1 MKRDRSIVVG
11 VSFGVLVTIWA
22 LALTR
27 ASSAQVASQ
36 TSVEPVVADNARRML
51 EEGRRVFRYE
61 TFGDE
66 AYWGDTLKLHRAIA
80 GAKLGGVGPGVSPKT
95 ALSVGLK
102 VDVDAVPAPV
112 AAALKAGKVDLDD
125 PASTMVLLKANAVVG
140 VTGHFDRAG
149 TLTGLG
155 VQCAFCHSTV
165 DDSFAPGIGHRLDGW
180 ANRDLNVGAI
190 VSLAP
195 DLSAIT
201 KLLGVDEP
209 TVKKVLASWGP
220 GKFDAELNLDGKA
233 FRPDGKPAA
242 TLIPP
247 AYGLAGVN
255 LHTWGGGWGTI
266 TYWNAYVANLEMNG
280 RGNFLD
286 ARLDNA
292 NQYPVSAK
300 ARLGHK
306 QAAPGQDMVTPFLAA
321 LHFYQLAL
329 PVPAAKPGSFDGQAA
344 SRGQS
349 TFSGKARCASC
360 HVPPIFTEPGWNAHK
375 AAEIGIDDF
384 QANRSPDQSY
394 RTAPL
399 RGLMTHAKG
408 GFYHDG
414 RFADLAAVVD
424 HYNQFF
430 KLGLTDAEKRDL
442 IEYLK
447 SL

>member
-1 MKRDRSIVVG
+1 MKPNGTIAGTVV
-11 VSFGVLVTIWA
+11 VVATIAVWA
-22 LALTR
+22 GAAAR
-27 ASSAQVASQ
+27 ASWAQA
-36 TSVEPVVADNARRML
+36 PAPMDAAVADNARRL
-51 EEGRRVFRYE
+51 LDEGRRVFRYE

-112 AAALKAGKVDLDD
+112 AAALKAGQVDLDD
-125 PASTMVLLKANAVVG
+125 PASTLVLLKANAVVG

-149 TLTGLG
+149 TLSSLG

-201 KLLGVDEP
+201 RLLGVDEA
-209 TVKKVLASWGP
+209 TVRKVLGSWGP

-255 LHTWGGGWGTI
+255 LHTWGGGWGT
-266 TYWNAYVANLEMNG
+266 NHVLE
-280 RGNFLD
+280 
-286 ARLDNA
+286 RLRREPRVERRR
-292 NQYPVSAK
+292 QLL
-300 ARLGHK
+300 RR
-306 QAAPGQDMVTPFLAA
+306 AP
-321 LHFYQLAL
+321 
-329 PVPAAKPGSFDGQAA
+329 
-344 SRGQS
+344 R
-349 TFSGKARCASC
+349 
-360 HVPPIFTEPGWNAHK
+360 
-375 AAEIGIDDF
+375 
-384 QANRSPDQSY
+384 
-394 RTAPL
+394 
-399 RGLMTHAKG
+399 
-408 GFYHDG
+408 
-414 RFADLAAVVD
+414 
-424 HYNQFF
+424 
-430 KLGLTDAEKRDL
+430 
-442 IEYLK
+442 
-447 SL
+447 

>member
-1 MKRDRSIVVG
+1 MKRYRSIRVG
-11 VSFGVLVTIWA
+11 VSLGVLLSFWA
-22 LALTR
+22 LAVTR
-27 ASSAQVASQ
+27 ASNAQAPAAPPLESA
-36 TSVEPVVADNARRML
+36 VADNARQML

-66 AYWGDTLKLHRAIA
+66 AYWADTLKLHRAIA

-102 VDVDAVPAPV
+102 VDVDAVPAAV
-112 AAALKAGKVDLDD
+112 AAALKAGQVDLDD

-140 VTGHFDRAG
+140 VTGHFDRSG
-149 TLTGLG
+149 TLASIG

-195 DLSAIT
+195 DLSALT
-201 KLLGVDEP
+201 TLLGVDEA

-255 LHTWGGGWGTI
+255 LHTWGGGWGTV
-266 TYWNAYVANLEMNG
+266 TYWNAFVANLELNG

-292 NQYPVSAK
+292 QQYPVAAK

-306 QAAPGQDMVTPFLAA
+306 QATQDMVTPHLAA

-329 PVPAAKPGSFDGQAA
+329 PVPAAKPGSFDAA
-344 SRGQS
+344 AAARGQQ
-349 TFSGKARCASC
+349 TFSGKARCAGC

-375 AAEIGIDDF
+375 ASEIGIDDF
-384 QANRSPDQSY
+384 QANRSPDHSY

-414 RFADLAAVVD
+414 RFADLAAVVE
-424 HYNQFF
+424 HYNRFL
-430 KLGLTDAEKRDL
+430 KLGLSDSEKRDL